1 MDDILHQIQ
10 LIFRNFFDD
19 SNLLIKEE
27 MRLKDIEGWGSLE
40 LMSLIVIIEKNF
52 NIKFTIDEIYSIDK
66 VGVIIDLI
74 KSKK

>member
-1 MDDILHQIQ
+1 MDDILPQIQ

-19 SNLLIKEE
+19 SDLLIKEE
-27 MRLKDIEGWGSLE
+27 MRLKDIEDWGSLE